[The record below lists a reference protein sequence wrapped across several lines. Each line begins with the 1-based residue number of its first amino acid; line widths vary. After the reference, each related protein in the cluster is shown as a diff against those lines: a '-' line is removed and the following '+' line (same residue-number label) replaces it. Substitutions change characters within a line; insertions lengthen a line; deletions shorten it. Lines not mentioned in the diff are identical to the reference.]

1 MQNLK
6 KYKDS
11 KVQIPRY
18 SINFKIN
25 NDEFQALITLKETLY
40 GMNKGNK
47 LYSIELEKV
56 TKL

>member
-1 MQNLK
+1 M
-6 KYKDS
+6 
-11 KVQIPRY
+11 QIPRY